1 MSAQVS
7 SNMPTAVTVR
17 QLNLYIKS
25 LLEGDS
31 KLAYIS
37 IRGEISNFKRHFAS
51 GHLYFTLKD
60 DTAALKC
67 VMFKGNAARLRFQP
81 KEGMQVVC
89 SGRIS
94 VFERDGV
101 YQLYAENMVPDGEGD
116 LMAALEKLKAKL
128 EAEGLFDQTRKKPI
142 PKFPKKVAV
151 ITSETGA
158 AVRDI
163 LNVLGRRY
171 PLCDVLFCPATV
183 QGALAPASLCNAL
196 DIVAKTEADVVI
208 IGRGGG
214 SIEDLWCFNDERLA
228 RKIADMNIPVISA
241 VGHETDFTVCDFVAD
256 LRAPTPSAAAELA
269 VPDAEE
275 LLQNISGFKRGTQ
288 NRISNV
294 IASYEL
300 ALSRLTS
307 SRMFTAPAEYICER
321 RSLMLDSVTDRISSC
336 AEKSV
341 ITKEKLFCT
350 VAAKLDALSP
360 IKTMLRGFTV
370 AEKDGKALSS
380 VGQLTA
386 GEDITLRFHDGKAK
400 CNTTKIIKE

>member
-1 MSAQVS
+1 
-7 SNMPTAVTVR
+7 MPTTAVTVK

-25 LLEGDS
+25 LLEGDG
-31 KLAYIS
+31 KLAFIS
-37 IRGEISNFKRHFAS
+37 ILGEISNFKCHFAS

-67 VMFKGNAARLRFQP
+67 VMFKGNAARLRFVPQ
-81 KEGMQVVC
+81 EGMKVVC

-116 LMAALEKLKAKL
+116 LMAALEKLKSRL
-128 EAEGLFDQTRKKPI
+128 ESEGLFDPSRKKPI

-163 LNVLGRRY
+163 FNVLRRRY

-183 QGALAPASLCNAL
+183 QGALAPDSLCAAL
-196 DIVAKTEADVVI
+196 DIVGKTDADVII

-214 SIEDLWCFNDERLA
+214 SIEDLWCFNDEKLA

-269 VPDAEE
+269 VPDTEE
-275 LLQNISGFKRGTQ
+275 LLLNISGYKRMIEARMANAIDLREAAL
-288 NRISNV
+288 NRI
-294 IASYEL
+294 A
-300 ALSRLTS
+300 S
-307 SRMFTAPAEYICER
+307 SRMFTAPAEYICEK
-321 RSLMLDSVTDRISSC
+321 RSLMLDAVTDRICSC
-336 AEKSV
+336 AEKDI

-350 VAAKLDALSP
+350 AAAKLDALSP

-370 AEKDGKALSS
+370 VEKDGKTVSS
-380 VGQLTA
+380 VSGLKA

-400 CNTTKIIKE
+400 CNTINIIKE